1 MFLRWKS
8 DSPPLAGG
16 SARRRSDPVSAEEN
30 RALIR
35 RFVEE
40 AFNRGNL
47 EVVDEIYAPDHAG
60 HTAGVPEQ
68 TPGPEGVKGFVGL
81 YRSAFPDLHTTVEDM
96 LTEGDKVT
104 YRWTAVGTHQGDLL
118 GIEPSGNRVE
128 LTGITI
134 ERIEGGR
141 IAETWNNF
149 DQLGMLRQIGA
160 IPAPELDEG

>member
-1 MFLRWKS
+1 M
-8 DSPPLAGG
+8 
-16 SARRRSDPVSAEEN
+16 SAEEN

-35 RFVEE
+35 RFVDE

-47 EVVDEIYAPDHAG
+47 DVVDEIYAPDHVG
-60 HTAGVPEQ
+60 YTAGVPEQ
-68 TPGPEGVKGFVGL
+68 TPGPEDVQGFVGL
-81 YRSAFPDLHTTVEDM
+81 YRSAFPDLHTTIEDM

-104 YRWTAVGTHQGDLL
+104 YRWAAVGTHQGELL
-118 GIEPSGNRVE
+118 GVAPSGNRVE
-128 LTGITI
+128 ITGITI

-160 IPAPELDEG
+160 IPAPEHGEA

>member
-1 MFLRWKS
+1 L
-8 DSPPLAGG
+8 
-16 SARRRSDPVSAEEN
+16 ARRRSDSMSADEN

-47 EVVDEIYAPDHAG
+47 GVVDEVYAPAHVG

-68 TPGPEGVKGFVGL
+68 TSGPEGVKEFVGL
-81 YRSAFPDLHTTVEDM
+81 YRNAFPDLHTTIEDM
-96 LTEGDKVT
+96 INERDKVV
-104 YRWTAVGTHQGDLL
+104 YRWTAVGSHQGELL
-118 GIEPSGNRVE
+118 GIPPSSNRVQ

-134 ERIEGGR
+134 ERIEGGK
-141 IAETWNNF
+141 IVETWNNF

-160 IPAPELDEG
+160 IPAPEQSEG